1 MGTGRQAQ
9 WARQTKR
16 RWHLSREGTSHLKIE
31 QTVFPREEVAGA
43 KALRCCRA
51 ELPWGIGRHWWP
63 IWAGVSSFTKEWN
76 KTLQGLSYIIRPQHM
91 LCYLAHTLCIL
102 NTRPTCYYTLDLLE
116 TFTSCLLHLLLAV
129 HGWFGG
135 MYLFLWSSWVVL
147 GKHRLVGENKMNTLH
162 LFRNGERS
170 HWGGKVNT
178 AW

>member
-1 MGTGRQAQ
+1 MGRQAQ

-31 QTVFPREEVAGA
+31 QRVFPREEVAGA

-63 IWAGVSSFTKEWN
+63 IWAGASSFTKEWN
-76 KTLQGLSYIIRPQHM
+76 KTLQGLSYVIRPQHM

-102 NTRPTCYYTLDLLE
+102 NTRPSCYYTLDLLE

-162 LFRNGERS
+162 FIS
-170 HWGGKVNT
+170 TISWV
-178 AW
+178 